1 MYTPPSS
8 PKNIETFIS
17 QTIDTKF
24 KFDQE
29 LEKKF
34 NNCMYTKSPFGAIGS
49 KPQNWFKKTTLPPGY
64 HGNLFVDTNSHEFGQ
79 TKKVRNQMMSM
90 TDQNQRIL
98 ELANS
103 FDSKGNLKIRTPDN
117 FEENGKR
124 SISFQSFDMLNI
136 SETNRRLNDYNVR

>member
-1 MYTPPSS
+1 
-8 PKNIETFIS
+8 
-17 QTIDTKF
+17 
-24 KFDQE
+24 
-29 LEKKF
+29 
-34 NNCMYTKSPFGAIGS
+34 
-49 KPQNWFKKTTLPPGY
+49 
-64 HGNLFVDTNSHEFGQ
+64 
-79 TKKVRNQMMSM
+79 MMSM
-90 TDQNQRIL
+90 TEQNQRIL